1 MLDVE
6 ALDEWGA
13 DELSHAV
20 LLRLAAEFQGFC
32 RDLHN
37 ECIELFVAALGLT
50 DRRLELIL
58 STQNMRSGRRL
69 DSGNANQDTLAQD
82 FSRFGLQVWAELE
95 KSFPELAPGWNAVL
109 RLLNTARNGLAHD
122 ADDKLD
128 RLRREGHALTMTT
141 ALEWRL
147 SLDGL
152 AGGMDTVCGE
162 YLRVLLPGVELR

>member
-37 ECIELFVAALGLT
+37 ECIEVFVAALGLT

-58 STQNMRSGRRL
+58 ATQNMRSGRRL
-69 DSGNANQDTLAQD
+69 DSGNANRDTIAQD
-82 FSRFGLQVWAELE
+82 FSRFGLRVWPELE
-95 KSFPELAPGWNAVL
+95 KSFPEVAPEWNSVL

-122 ADDKLD
+122 VDDKLD
-128 RLRREGHALTMTT
+128 QLRREGHALTMST

-152 AGGMDTVCGE
+152 ANGMDTVCGAH
-162 YLRVLLPGVELR
+162 LRALLPGMESR